1 MNRQICGLLLI
12 GIVFVAG
19 CGGPGPTAGP
29 VAGDAVGNPVQGDW
43 LVLSYDAEADKLN
56 KIISNNAYTGYIMDG
71 AMGSMIGEYL
81 LTYNPE
87 TWRLDVPLLAE
98 SYPEIS
104 EDHLTYTFTIREG
117 VAWHD
122 GQPFTAEDVLFSVKA
137 MMNPFADS
145 ANLRGY
151 YADLADVEIEGRQVR
166 FEMSKPYWLN
176 DEALGAT
183 LPFVAKHVYDPDGV
197 LDNYSFADLI
207 APEARNDATLREFG
221 DGFNTHPA
229 NRDPIGTGPFK
240 FESWESGS
248 ELVLVRNDNYWGE
261 KAYLEK
267 ILIRFITDDTARLTA
282 LKAGEI
288 DFDSR
293 LTPIQ
298 YARQTSGAS
307 FDAELVKAAFNIP
320 QLSYIV
326 WNSERPFF
334 ADKRVR
340 QAMTMLIPRQQIID
354 NLRFG
359 LAELATSPFNP
370 SSADFNPNIEAFSY
384 DPDAAAML
392 LDEAGWIDHDGDGI
406 RDKDGVKFSF
416 EFLGSVSSGFTD
428 QLLPI
433 VKEEFAKVGIEM
445 TERRLEFTV
454 VIESVRDLRY
464 DAYAGAWLS
473 SLSYDPYQLWHSSS
487 IGNRGSNFGSF
498 DNPEADRLMEEART
512 EFDPEKR
519 KQLYWRFQEI
529 LHEEQPY
536 TFMLYPQE
544 SVAYHRR
551 FQQVNFLPVRP
562 GYDLTKWFV
571 PQVSQRYSS
580 VAP

>member
-29 VAGDAVGNPVQGDW
+29 VTGDAVGNPVQGDW
-43 LVLSYDAEADKLN
+43 LVLSYEAEADNLN
-56 KIISNNAYTGYIMDG
+56 RIISSNAYTGYIMDG
-71 AMGSMIGEYL
+71 AMGSMVGEYL

-87 TWRLDVPLLAE
+87 TWRVDVPLLAE

-117 VAWHD
+117 VEWHD
-122 GQPFTAEDVLFSVKA
+122 GEPFSAEDVLFSIKA

-145 ANLRGY
+145 ASLRGY
-151 YADLADVEIEGRQVR
+151 FADLADVEVEGRQVK
-166 FEMSKPYWLN
+166 FEMSKPYWSN
-176 DEALGAT
+176 DEALGGT
-183 LPFVAKHVYDPDGV
+183 LAFVAKHVYDPDGV
-197 LDNYSFADLI
+197 LDNYSFADII
-207 APEARNDATLREFG
+207 APAASNDATLREFG
-221 DGFNTHPA
+221 DAFNTHPA
-229 NRDPIGTGPFK
+229 NRDPVGTGPFK

-267 ILIRFITDDTARLTA
+267 VLIRFITDDTARLTA

-288 DFDSR
+288 DFNSR

-307 FDAELVKAAFNIP
+307 FDSEFRKSAFNIP

-359 LAELATSPFNP
+359 LAETGHFSIQSEFSGLQSEYRGIFLRSGRSIGTSGR
-370 SSADFNPNIEAFSY
+370 SR
-384 DPDAAAML
+384 
-392 LDEAGWIDHDGDGI
+392 LDRSRRRWHSRQGRHQIQF
-406 RDKDGVKFSF
+406 RV
-416 EFLGSVSSGFTD
+416 SGFG
-428 QLLPI
+428 Q
-433 VKEEFAKVGIEM
+433 
-445 TERRLEFTV
+445 
-454 VIESVRDLRY
+454 
-464 DAYAGAWLS
+464 
-473 SLSYDPYQLWHSSS
+473 
-487 IGNRGSNFGSF
+487 
-498 DNPEADRLMEEART
+498 
-512 EFDPEKR
+512 
-519 KQLYWRFQEI
+519 
-529 LHEEQPY
+529 
-536 TFMLYPQE
+536 
-544 SVAYHRR
+544 
-551 FQQVNFLPVRP
+551 
-562 GYDLTKWFV
+562 
-571 PQVSQRYSS
+571 
-580 VAP
+580 

>member
-43 LVLSYDAEADKLN
+43 LVLSYEAEADNLN
-56 KIISNNAYTGYIMDG
+56 RTSNAYTGYIMDG
-71 AMGSMIGEYL
+71 AMGSMVGEYL

-87 TWRLDVPLLAE
+87 TWRVDVPLLAE

-117 VAWHD
+117 VEWHD
-122 GQPFTAEDVLFSVKA
+122 GEPFSAEDVLFSIKA

-145 ANLRGY
+145 ASLRGY
-151 YADLADVEIEGRQVR
+151 FADLADVEVEGRQVK
-166 FEMSKPYWLN
+166 FEMSKPYWSN
-176 DEALGAT
+176 DEALGGT
-183 LPFVAKHVYDPDGV
+183 LAFVAKHVYDPDGV
-197 LDNYSFADLI
+197 LDNYSFADII
-207 APEARNDATLREFG
+207 APAASNDATLREFG
-221 DGFNTHPA
+221 DAFNTHPA
-229 NRDPIGTGPFK
+229 NRDPVGTGPFK

-267 ILIRFITDDTARLTA
+267 VLIRFITDDTARLTA

-288 DFDSR
+288 DFNSR

-307 FDAELVKAAFNIP
+307 FDSEFRKSAFNIP

-370 SSADFNPNIEAFSY
+370 SSPDFNPNIGGIFLRSGRSIGTFWTKPAGPITTAMAFATRTASN
-384 DPDAAAML
+384 
-392 LDEAGWIDHDGDGI
+392 
-406 RDKDGVKFSF
+406 
-416 EFLGSVSSGFTD
+416 SVSSFWVLVSSAFTD

-454 VIESVRDLRY
+454 VIENVRDLRY

-473 SLSYDPYQLWHSSS
+473 GLSYDPYQLWHSSS

-529 LHEEQPY
+529 IHDEQPY

-580 VAP
+580 AVP